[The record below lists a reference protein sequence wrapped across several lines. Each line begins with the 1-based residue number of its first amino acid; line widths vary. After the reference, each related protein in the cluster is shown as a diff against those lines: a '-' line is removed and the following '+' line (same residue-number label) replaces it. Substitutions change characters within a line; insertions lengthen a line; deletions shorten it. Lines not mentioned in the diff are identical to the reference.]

1 MIDQGKEQYRVVLKS
16 IGNNTNDEIEE
27 FCKKITERFN
37 FPPSVIRKMAHRN
50 PIVVKKNLSLKKAEA
65 LAIAFK
71 SYGATVAIEKRIPL
85 PVIQIEQQGF
95 PPPQLALE
103 SCSLLKTQIGN
114 WFLIGRIKNLSQE
127 RLEDIWAMV
136 QVFEEGNELLTYE
149 EIPLPINP
157 LLPNQLSP
165 FKALLEGSL
174 SIQRIS
180 LLFKNPRGTSFY
192 ALDQRKKREWEEI
205 KILESP
211 PPLVEEQ
218 KERYQPLE
226 IKEEILEE
234 PLSLEVQP
242 PIEGIGIEEIN
253 SAKSPLQEILPEDK
267 EEVKGEALEDKQR
280 EEPLLYPWIEE
291 FKKAIHNYEE
301 CQKDGFTHWI
311 GTLKRENLVEN
322 PYHFLILLL
331 VYSRFNQKEDVQKA
345 LMNTKKVF
353 NLLLKPSLSL
363 DEIPEIEGTP
373 FFPQEVWR
381 NLFFRAFPK
390 IQEVAKEILEKREWK
405 ALDLERFIQVIPHMG
420 ISNSRWVI
428 RSINKWIPESVR
440 IDFSENPILI
450 GESLY
455 RVASRLGIVN
465 PFFDPYRGKNSMGE
479 IKIQSFAKMVFPE
492 DPSRIEES
500 MDRLGRKGEEG
511 HCFPKEPNC
520 QGCLFEAFCPK
531 LFTEVDPSEKGILK

>member
-301 CQKDGFTHWI
+301 SQKDGFTHWI

>member
-1 MIDQGKEQYRVVLKS
+1 MIDQGKEQYRVILKS
-16 IGNNTNDEIEE
+16 IGNNTNEEIEE

-37 FPPSVIRKMAHRN
+37 FLPSVIRKMAHRS

-71 SYGATVAIEKRIPL
+71 SYGANVAIEKRIPL
-85 PVIQIEQQGF
+85 PVIQIERQGF

-114 WFLIGRIKNLSQE
+114 WFLIGRVKNLSQE

-180 LLFKNPRGTSFY
+180 LLFKNTRGTSFY
-192 ALDQRKKREWEEI
+192 VLDQRKKREWEEI

-218 KERYQPLE
+218 KERYQHLE

-280 EEPLLYPWIEE
+280 EEPPLYPWIEE

-311 GTLKRENLVEN
+311 ETLKRENLVEN
-322 PYHFLILLL
+322 PYHLLILLL

-373 FFPQEVWR
+373 FSPQEVWR

-390 IQEVAKEILEKREWK
+390 IQEVTKGILEKREWK
-405 ALDLERFIQVIPHMG
+405 ALDLERFIQVIPYMG
-420 ISNSRWVI
+420 IPNSRWVV

-531 LFTEVDPSEKGILK
+531 LFTEMDPSEKGILK